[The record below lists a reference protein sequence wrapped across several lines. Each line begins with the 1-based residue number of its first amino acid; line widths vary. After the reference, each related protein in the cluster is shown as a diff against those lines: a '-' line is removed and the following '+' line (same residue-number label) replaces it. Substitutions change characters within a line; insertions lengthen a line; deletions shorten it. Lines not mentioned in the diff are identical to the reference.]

1 MHAGRNIA
9 MSALALVVLAALVF
23 GFMPRPVPVDTATVR
38 RGPLQV
44 TVEEEGRTRVIDRY
58 VLSAPVAGLARR
70 IELDV
75 GDQVNKGDV
84 LLELEPMPAEVLDPR
99 SRARAEARVQ
109 AASAARQGADQ
120 SVAAARADAEFADHE
135 LVRKEQLRADG
146 LISEDDLDRA
156 RARARVTVA
165 NLRSAEF
172 AVDVAQHEL
181 EAAKTALVYSTAAA
195 TGQALEMVPVSS
207 PVAGRVLDLVRES
220 EGVVSPGQPLV
231 EIGDPAALE
240 IEVDVL
246 SADAVRITSGTEV
259 RFHRWGGDAPLEG
272 VVRVV
277 EPRGFTKI
285 SALGVE
291 EQRVLVISDIVSPR
305 ETWERLGD
313 GYRVEAEF
321 IIWQE
326 PDVLKVPAGALFR
339 NGDAWAVYVFD
350 DGQAQLREIGVGR
363 RSGLEVQVLTGLE
376 SGQAVIV
383 HPSDDVADGVR
394 VRNR

>member
-1 MHAGRNIA
+1 
-9 MSALALVVLAALVF
+9 
-23 GFMPRPVPVDTATVR
+23 
-38 RGPLQV
+38 
-44 TVEEEGRTRVIDRY
+44 
-58 VLSAPVAGLARR
+58 
-70 IELDV
+70 
-75 GDQVNKGDV
+75 
-84 LLELEPMPAEVLDPR
+84 
-99 SRARAEARVQ
+99 
-109 AASAARQGADQ
+109 
-120 SVAAARADAEFADHE
+120 VAAARADAEFADHE
-135 LVRKEQLRADG
+135 LARKEQLRADG

-156 RARARVTVA
+156 RARGRVTVA

-207 PVAGRVLDLVRES
+207 PVAGRVLDLIRES

-259 RFHRWGGDAPLEG
+259 EFHRWGGDAPLEG

-339 NGDAWAVYVFD
+339 MGDAWAVYIFD
-350 DGQAQLREIGVGR
+350 DGQAQLRQIGVGR

-376 SGQAVIV
+376 SGQTVIV

>member
-1 MHAGRNIA
+1 
-9 MSALALVVLAALVF
+9 
-23 GFMPRPVPVDTATVR
+23 
-38 RGPLQV
+38 
-44 TVEEEGRTRVIDRY
+44 
-58 VLSAPVAGLARR
+58 
-70 IELDV
+70 
-75 GDQVNKGDV
+75 
-84 LLELEPMPAEVLDPR
+84 
-99 SRARAEARVQ
+99 
-109 AASAARQGADQ
+109 
-120 SVAAARADAEFADHE
+120 
-135 LVRKEQLRADG
+135 
-146 LISEDDLDRA
+146 
-156 RARARVTVA
+156 
-165 NLRSAEF
+165 
-172 AVDVAQHEL
+172 
-181 EAAKTALVYSTAAA
+181 
-195 TGQALEMVPVSS
+195 VPVSS
-207 PVAGRVLDLVRES
+207 PVAGRVLDLIRES

-259 RFHRWGGDAPLEG
+259 EFHRWGGDAPLEG

-339 NGDAWAVYVFD
+339 KGDAWAVYVFD